1 MSQKQVTPHQEQVR
15 ECCYHIHPA
24 IVLGQVAQLRLL
36 KSKLL
41 FYHQERVLALGADRS
56 LSGLDKNLQS
66 PILCVGKGP
75 VPCGPNRPIRNNIDL
90 AAILG
95 LLAMPWQ
102 RVSA

>member
-1 MSQKQVTPHQEQVR
+1 
-15 ECCYHIHPA
+15 
-24 IVLGQVAQLRLL
+24 
-36 KSKLL
+36 
-41 FYHQERVLALGADRS
+41 
-56 LSGLDKNLQS
+56 
-66 PILCVGKGP
+66 